1 MKAVIYARYSSD
13 NQREESIEGQMR
25 DCMQYA
31 EYNDMQVVGSYID
44 RALSAKTDNRPNFQK
59 MIKDSA
65 KRLFDVIIVWKLDRF
80 ARNRFDS
87 AYYKNVLKKNGVRV
101 VSAKESISEGAEGI
115 ILESVLEG
123 YAEYYSVELAEK
135 VTRGMTDNALKAMSN
150 GGITPLG
157 YYLDDE
163 QRLQI
168 DESKAPFVREIF
180 QRYAD
185 GEMIKTIIA
194 DMNARGVGMTVRMKK
209 KPGKKP
215 YTKPLGY
222 NNVRRMLSNR
232 KYIGEYR
239 LKDIVIEG
247 AIPAIIDKDL
257 FEKVQKRIEVN
268 TRAPALHKAEDE
280 YLLTTHLFC
289 GKCKAMMIG
298 DSGTGKKGTVY
309 HYYKCANAKKTHSCD
324 KKTVNKDFIENA
336 VIKAVMEKIMDD
348 ELMEQLSY
356 KLYDLQMQESF
367 LLPALQAQL
376 ADVESGIENMLNAI
390 QQGIVLDSTK
400 KRLSDLENRKK
411 ELEIEIVQEQIKRP
425 TLTREQ
431 ILFGLTRFRKL
442 DLSTQ
447 RGKQTLIDSFVNS
460 IFLFDDYA
468 IITCNYKDGEER
480 ITFEDIQNFKLGAYI
495 ENKPEQRCSDLLAD
509 GDLIGNRTRVYAVR
523 GRRLN
528 RLTIRPCLNCLC
540 SISYFSFQGNCFYP
554 SKRNFFYF
562 SEKIFFSHPHV
573 FFDKKRL
580 KALVLRRL
588 LNKQNNKSACAA
600 FRIKANPLSAGGC
613 GI

>member
-31 EYNDMQVVGSYID
+31 EYNDIQVVGSYID

-87 AYYKNVLKKNGVRV
+87 AYYKNILKKNGVRV

-163 QRLQI
+163 QHLQI

-180 QRYAD
+180 QRFAD

-239 LKDIVIEG
+239 FKDIILEG
-247 AIPAIIDKDL
+247 AIPVIIDKDL

-268 TRAPALHKAEDE
+268 TRAPAIHKAEDE

-309 HYYKCANAKKTHSCD
+309 HYYKCVNAKKTHTCD
-324 KKTVNKDFIENA
+324 KKAVGKDFIENA
-336 VIKAVMEKIMDD
+336 VVRAVMAKIMDD
-348 ELMEQLSY
+348 ELMEHLSY
-356 KLYDLQMQESF
+356 TLYDLQLQSSTI
-367 LLPALQAQL
+367 LLALKQQL
-376 ADVESGIENMLNAI
+376 SDVKDGIERMLDAI
-390 QQGIVLDSTK
+390 QQGVAVADVRN
-400 KRLSDLENRKK
+400 RLEELEARQK
-411 ELEIEIVQEQIKRP
+411 ELEIEIADEQIKAPLLTQEQILYA
-425 TLTREQ
+425 LTK
-431 ILFGLTRFRKL
+431 FRDL

-447 RGKQTLIDSFVNS
+447 KGKQVLIDSFVNAVY
-460 IFLFDDYA
+460 LYDDYA
-468 IITCNYKDGEER
+468 IITCNYKDGEEK
-480 ITFEDIQNFKLGAYI
+480 ITFEDIENSELGTI
-495 ENKPEQRCSDLLAD
+495 NEEQKNKPERECSDLFAF
-509 GDLIGNRTRVYAVR
+509 GEPANTRVEPKDWNMWR
-523 GRRLN
+523 
-528 RLTIRPCLNCLC
+528 
-540 SISYFSFQGNCFYP
+540 YFGLY
-554 SKRNFFYF
+554 
-562 SEKIFFSHPHV
+562 
-573 FFDKKRL
+573 
-580 KALVLRRL
+580 
-588 LNKQNNKSACAA
+588 KSDSTLYSQ
-600 FRIKANPLSAGGC
+600 KGMYNS
-613 GI
+613 